1 MVTVGTLSNILHFV
15 FLFFLS
21 LDESYESNIVFPRL
35 SLSLSISLLPLNGK
49 RVCSMQWDIAKNK
62 YIAKTKYNIDT
73 FTQTHVRVLAC

>member
-35 SLSLSISLLPLNGK
+35 SLSLSLSLSISFLPLNGK

-62 YIAKTKYNIDT
+62 YIAKTSIT
-73 FTQTHVRVLAC
+73 